1 MSTQAAIIKCHRLV
15 GLSNRQLFL
24 TVREAGK
31 SEISMLAQLGSIE
44 GPVPGFQM
52 IAFLLYPHK
61 PVKERASSP
70 VSSEDMNPIM
80 RTLPS

>member
-31 SEISMLAQLGSIE
+31 SKVKVLAESVSWLADGC
-44 GPVPGFQM
+44 
-52 IAFLLYPHK
+52 LL
-61 PVKERASSP
+61 A
-70 VSSEDMNPIM
+70 VSSHGGEQGHLSLYGSMVPAISKFF
-80 RTLPS
+80 TPVLSIS

>member
-15 GLSNRQLFL
+15 GLSNRQLFF

-44 GPVPGFQM
+44 GPVP
-52 IAFLLYPHK
+52 AF
-61 PVKERASSP
+61 R
-70 VSSEDMNPIM
+70 
-80 RTLPS
+80 

>member
-44 GPVPGFQM
+44 GPVP
-52 IAFLLYPHK
+52 AF
-61 PVKERASSP
+61 R
-70 VSSEDMNPIM
+70 
-80 RTLPS
+80 